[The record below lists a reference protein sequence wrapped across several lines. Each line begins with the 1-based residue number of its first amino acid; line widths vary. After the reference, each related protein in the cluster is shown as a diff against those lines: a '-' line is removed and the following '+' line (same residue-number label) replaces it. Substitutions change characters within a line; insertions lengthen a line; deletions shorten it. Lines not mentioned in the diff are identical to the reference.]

1 MDEAARTGGTPV
13 SEDERSPEEI
23 RADIARTREE
33 VGDTVEALAEK
44 TDVKRQVQ
52 QQVDDIK
59 SRLARG
65 REELSTKAKRAAPSG
80 AQEGGQQ
87 VVTKVKENPAPVA
100 LVGALAVGYLLG
112 RIGARR

>member
-13 SEDERSPEEI
+13 SEDERSPEQI
-23 RADIARTREE
+23 RADIDRTREE

-59 SRLARG
+59 TRLG
-65 REELSTKAKRAAPSG
+65 RRRQELSAKAKRATPDG

-100 LVGALAVGYLLG
+100 LAGALVVGYLLG
-112 RIGARR
+112 RQGGRR

>member
-1 MDEAARTGGTPV
+1 MDEAARTGGSPV
-13 SEDERSPEEI
+13 TEDERSPEEI

-59 SRLARG
+59 NRLDRG
-65 REELSTKAKRAAPSG
+65 RQELSTRAKRATPSG

-87 VVTKVKENPAPVA
+87 VVTKVTENPAPLA
-100 LVGALAVGYLLG
+100 LAAALAVGYLLG
-112 RIGARR
+112 RRRGRR